1 MPSHHAFRETVAL
14 EHRSSMVKADVASA
28 VERQPKKLTLCP
40 RHMAEI
46 ESLSLTGS
54 KV

>member
-28 VERQPKKLTLCP
+28 VERQPKKLTLRP